1 MRYHTTIP
9 QAIINLLT
17 LLGSYS
23 PRSFASTRTHAQH
36 LHHLVSYALSIFQK
50 PYLQSRMT
58 AGPVDANDI
67 ENDTKEKIRAVLLMK
82 TVLCTKAS
90 GVMLYL
96 PSWETVVQGIR
107 SVIDIL
113 LQVGRSGHE
122 VILVI
127 IHPRRF
133 GCNISYSNAMH
144 HFTRIPLLNS

>member
-1 MRYHTTIP
+1 MRFHTTIP

-36 LHHLVSYALSIFQK
+36 LHRLVSYALSIFQK

-58 AGPVDANDI
+58 EGPIDASDI

-90 GVMLYL
+90 GVMLFL

-113 LQVGRSGHE
+113 LQVGQSDHE
-122 VILVI
+122 QSFVAIL
-127 IHPRRF
+127 
-133 GCNISYSNAMH
+133 
-144 HFTRIPLLNS
+144 